1 MLKFLCFASISY
13 IIYKHTILHILSLF
27 IFVLLNMVYL
37 PFIMR
42 LYLNSVF
49 EVNDLLINCFDVMN
63 IHNTL
68 FFLEGVVGLHY
79 SFYFAPFFCIFT
91 FMMFLPSQYS
101 NMCISIVLWFRSF
114 RWPTFCENFSA
125 LFALDEGF
133 VSHKTC
139 ENISDYRWGQ

>member
-1 MLKFLCFASISY
+1 MLSTEAKISIQKIYLKYVQISIFLKAYY
-13 IIYKHTILHILSLF
+13 ILNINIQILHILSLF

-68 FFLEGVVGLHY
+68 FFLVGWGSLHY
-79 SFYFAPFFCIFT
+79 LFYFAPFFLHIYFYDVSSLAIFKYVYFHS
-91 FMMFLPSQYS
+91 FMVSFISMTYFL
-101 NMCISIVLWFRSF
+101 
-114 RWPTFCENFSA
+114 
-125 LFALDEGF
+125 
-133 VSHKTC
+133 
-139 ENISDYRWGQ
+139 